1 MRCWNDVTIQRKNG
15 SRGRRNDL
23 ATHKVV
29 VMMINMNANCFNA
42 ASIPSANNSECIHL
56 NKTKQ
61 NKTNHSSPC
70 GHTQEHS
77 ALISVLSVDSLN
89 AYITFISV
97 KITVSFDM
105 TPTTFTVRYQ
115 HFGRQCYCHLQSKVE
130 HGYLGKKKIIE
141 HP

>member
-1 MRCWNDVTIQRKNG
+1 MEYGKQRQHGTSKTGRPRMRCWNDVTIQRKNG

-61 NKTNHSSPC
+61 NKSQFTLWAYPGTFC
-70 GHTQEHS
+70 LDIS
-77 ALISVLSVDSLN
+77 AL
-89 AYITFISV
+89 
-97 KITVSFDM
+97 
-105 TPTTFTVRYQ
+105 
-115 HFGRQCYCHLQSKVE
+115 C
-130 HGYLGKKKIIE
+130 
-141 HP
+141 